1 MSETPEE
8 LTCAAAVVTGVG
20 TSGAARELV
29 ERVHAELGGRSGDL
43 CVLLAS
49 AHLEDEIEAIADQV
63 FELLHPRALIGTT
76 GEAVI
81 SGGCEYEGQAAVTLL
96 AAHLPRAQC
105 VSFHLSQDD
114 LQRLGT
120 PAAVHEHLGVSPA
133 SDPYFIL
140 LGDPF
145 TINPLDLLAR
155 LEQSYPGRPAV
166 GGMASAGERPGQNAM
181 IFEGQTLRQGACG
194 VALWGDVRVEC
205 VVSQGCRP
213 IGRHLVITRGER
225 NVIYGLGGRPP
236 RTVVRELL
244 DACPPRDRELARER
258 GLLIGFAINEHKG
271 EFGRGDFLI
280 RNPMRFDAESGALE
294 VNDYVRTG
302 QTVQFHVRDGDSAD
316 EDLNSLLSA
325 CQPERVAGV
334 LLFSCNGRGTRLF
347 ANRHHDARAV
357 MQRFGTK
364 PLAGLFCAGE
374 IGPIGRRNFLHGH
387 TASIGFIRPAGA

>member
-1 MSETPEE
+1 MDGNRGG
-8 LTCAAAVVTGVG
+8 LTCAAAVATGTG
-20 TSGAARELV
+20 TSDAPRELI
-29 ERVHAELGGRSGDL
+29 ERVRRDLDGRSADL
-43 CVLLAS
+43 CMLLAS
-49 AHLEDEIEAIADQV
+49 AHLEDEIEKIADRV
-63 FELLHPRALIGTT
+63 FERLEPRALIGTT

-81 SGGCEYEGQAAVTLL
+81 SGDSEYEGQAAVTLL
-96 AAHLPRAQC
+96 AAHLPQAQC

-114 LQRLGT
+114 LERLDS
-120 PAAVHEHLGVSPA
+120 PAALHEHLGVPPSVN
-133 SDPYFIL
+133 PYFIL

-145 TINPLDLLAR
+145 SINPLDLLAR
-155 LEQSYPGRPAV
+155 LEQAYPGRPAT

-194 VALWGDVRVEC
+194 VALWGRVRVDC

-213 IGRHLVITRGER
+213 IGRHMVITHGER
-225 NVIYGLGGRPP
+225 NVIYALGGRAP
-236 RTVVRELL
+236 RSVVRELL
-244 DACPPRDRELARER
+244 EQCPPRDRELARER
-258 GLLIGFAINEHKG
+258 GLLIGFAINECKG
-271 EFGRGDFLI
+271 GFSRGDFLI
-280 RNPMRFDAESGALE
+280 RNPMRFDSESGALE

-325 CQPERVAGV
+325 CPPQPVAGA

-347 ANRHHDARAV
+347 AHRHHDARAV
-357 MQRFGTK
+357 RQRIGSA

-387 TASIGFIRPAGA
+387 TASIGFIRAADP